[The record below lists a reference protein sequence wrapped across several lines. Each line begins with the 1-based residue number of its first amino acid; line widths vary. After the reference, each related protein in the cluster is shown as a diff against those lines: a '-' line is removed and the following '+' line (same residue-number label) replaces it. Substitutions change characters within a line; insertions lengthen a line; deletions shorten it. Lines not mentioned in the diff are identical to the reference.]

1 MSDYQIYVFLLCFVV
16 FILLASLSVFCT
28 FTITRLTIKLIN
40 SGVEDE
46 KILKEYNKQKNKE
59 KKKYRIFIKIF
70 DYAFVGIVSLVLL
83 FTLISALSVRS
94 SDNSIV
100 GDSPVYR
107 VVNTGSMAEK
117 NAENE
122 YLTENALNDQIQTFD
137 LIKTEKLPDEMDL
150 KLYDIV
156 VYETDGMLVVHR
168 IVEIEEPNAAH
179 PDCRHFRLQGDAVSS
194 PDRFPVLYEQM
205 RAIYRGD
212 RVPFIGSFIL
222 FMQSPAGWLC
232 VIFTLFTFIAMP
244 LIDSKIKAAKE
255 KRILL
260 YINEDTEED
269 GEKITEIKEMTSE
282 ESYEIA
288 TPRSTVYTSTLK
300 IDSINVGELNTHYNE
315 NETVDIISL
324 KEKKLILR
332 KSQRIKILA
341 HGKIDKPLTVKAD
354 IFTDQ
359 ATAKIEAAGGKCI
372 TVAGGKDCD

>member
-1 MSDYQIYVFLLCFVV
+1 MSDYQIYIFLLCFVV

-168 IVEIEEPNAAH
+168 IVEIEEPNADH
-179 PDCRHFRLQGDAVSS
+179 PDCRHFRFQGDAVSS
-194 PDRFPVLYEQM
+194 PDRFPVLYKQM

-212 RVPFIGSFIL
+212 RIPFIGSFIL

-232 VIFTLFTFIAMP
+232 VLFALFTFIAMP
-244 LIDSKIKAAKE
+244 LIDSKVKKAKE

-260 YINEDTEED
+260 YISKDSEEV
-269 GEKITEIKEMTSE
+269 TEIKEEKSE
-282 ESYEIA
+282 TTYEIA
-288 TPRSTVYTSTLK
+288 ASRTTVYTSTLK
-300 IDSINVGELNTHYNE
+300 IDCVNVGELSNHYHE
-315 NETVDIISL
+315 NEIVDIHSL
-324 KEKKLILR
+324 KEKKLIGR

-354 IFTDQ
+354 IFTAQ
-359 ATAKIEAAGGKCI
+359 ATEKIEAAGGKCI
-372 TVAGGKDCD
+372 KVAGGKDCD

>member
-205 RAIYRGD
+205 RAIYKGD
-212 RVPFIGSFIL
+212 RIPFIGSFIL

-232 VIFTLFTFIAMP
+232 VLFALFTFIAMP
-244 LIDSKIKAAKE
+244 LIDSKVKKAKE

-260 YINEDTEED
+260 YISKDNEEV
-269 GEKITEIKEMTSE
+269 TEIKEEKSE
-282 ESYEIA
+282 TTCEIA
-288 TPRSTVYTSTLK
+288 ASRTTVYASTLK
-300 IDSINVGELNTHYNE
+300 IDSVNVGELNNHYNE

-324 KEKKLILR
+324 KEKKLILK

-341 HGKIDKPLTVKAD
+341 RGKIDKPLTVKAD
-354 IFTDQ
+354 IFTAQ
-359 ATAKIEAAGGKCI
+359 ATEKIEAAGGKCI
-372 TVAGGKDCD
+372 KVAGGKDCD